1 MTQDQ
6 NNQIAKDLSNDP
18 LERIKQLEQLQIET
32 ENQAATREKELLL
45 EITKRVEDNKDTRKE
60 AAVALRAKEVAEF
73 KYINQQK
80 AQIDGISNLLNPN
93 ETDPDR
99 VARKIFVD
107 RLRHRRET
115 SQELQKNKQDNIYFL

>member
-6 NNQIAKDLSNDP
+6 NTAIAKELSSDP

-32 ENQAATREKELLL
+32 EKQGAAREKELLL
-45 EITKRVEDNKDTRKE
+45 EVAKRVEDNKNTRKE
-60 AAVALRAKEVAEF
+60 EAAALRAKEVAEF

-80 AQIDGISNLLNPN
+80 QEIDGVSNLLNSN
-93 ETDPDR
+93 ETDPER

-115 SQELQKNKQDNIYFL
+115 SQELQKTKQDNLYFL